1 MVFTLLHVTDPFL
14 AWSDVLKSVSLM
26 SPVCPFSPVWSVS
39 PSSSFWSLLCKLKT
53 QAGAHARKW
62 NEWTQFRPKPSIFV
76 RRWCHG
82 CFILTFA
89 MFYPRPSV
97 RSTRNWRKKY
107 EHIKGSFWPCWLL
120 KNSQICLMRA
130 RAKLITGRN
139 GLGIKVPDWVFP
151 WHQQNRCPRSN
162 TRKSTIMIQ

>member
-1 MVFTLLHVTDPFL
+1 
-14 AWSDVLKSVSLM
+14 M
-26 SPVCPFSPVWSVS
+26 SPVSPESPVSHVS
-39 PSSSFWSLLCKLKT
+39 PISPVSRSASSSFWSLLCKQTTHLKDGT
-53 QAGAHARKW
+53 SHARKW